1 MEKRLIQILFLCI
14 GIGII
19 WTVWQP
25 FWRADLNE
33 SADSNSTE
41 KIIFEVEKGS
51 SAKIIADNLDAADL
65 IVSDK
70 SFERTVEKE
79 GLDGSLRYGRFVL
92 SPNMTLREIIT
103 VLTSQ
108 GTGEMAFTA
117 LEGWTIE
124 DMDAELTE
132 MGLIG
137 AGAFSECSKTCE
149 FDYDFLEDDESLE
162 GYLFPDTYFID
173 GSTFSTENL
182 ITMMLNN
189 FDAKLTD
196 EMTAAIESA
205 GRSLSE
211 TVNVAA
217 MVEREVRTEEDLP
230 IVAGIIWKRYDNN
243 WYLGIDATLL
253 YVQDDNEITAED
265 LADETPYNTRTN
277 IGLPPTPISNPGL
290 ASLMAAIYP
299 KESEDYYYLT
309 DSEGAVHYA
318 KTNEEHE
325 ANKAKYLD

>member
-1 MEKRLIQILFLCI
+1 MEKRLIQLLFLCI
-14 GIGII
+14 TLGLVWNI
-19 WTVWQP
+19 WEP
-25 FWRADLNE
+25 FWRRDLNE
-33 SADSNSTE
+33 AANPGNTE

-51 SAKIIADNLDAADL
+51 SAKTIADDLEDADL
-65 IVSDK
+65 IVSDT
-70 SFERTVEKE
+70 SFERTVEE
-79 GLDGSLRYGRFVL
+79 EELDGSLRYGRFVL
-92 SPNMTLREIIT
+92 SPSMTLREVIT
-103 VLTSQ
+103 VLTTQ

-124 DMDAELTE
+124 EMDAQLTE

-137 AGAFSECSKTCE
+137 AGAFSECAKTCS
-149 FDYDFLEDDESLE
+149 FDYDFLEDDQSLE

-173 GSTFSTENL
+173 GATFSTENL

-196 EMTAAIESA
+196 EMMATIESS

-211 TVNVAA
+211 VVNIAA
-217 MVEREVRTEEDLP
+217 MVEREVRTENDLP
-230 IVAGIIWKRYDNN
+230 IVAGIIWKRYDKD

-253 YVQDDNEITAED
+253 YVQEDNELTAED
-265 LADETPYNTRTN
+265 LAEKTPYNTRIN

-299 KESEDYYYLT
+299 EESAYYYYLT
-309 DSEGAVHYA
+309 DAEGAVHYA
-318 KTNEEHE
+318 ATNAEHE
-325 ANKAKYLD
+325 ANKAAYLD